1 VDRPSVSVIG
11 CGYVGLPLA
20 RRLISEGYHVRGST
34 TSPEKMPS
42 LETAGI
48 EAVILDLADGMSDAH
63 AALLSSDV
71 FVINIPPGR
80 RDPDRRDQYA
90 AWIETLVSK
99 ISADAHVIFVSS
111 TSVYPDLSREVFEG
125 DESADAGGS
134 AAALLDAE
142 SVVRERVERHSVIRF
157 GGLYGYDRKPGR
169 FFAGRT
175 DIPGGLNPVNM
186 IHLDDAVGV
195 LLWAITEEITGET
208 LNACAP
214 RHPSRADF
222 YATWAAR
229 GRLDPPAF
237 LAMES
242 AHKRVST
249 KRLQTLGYSMVY
261 PDPLMPAP

>member
-1 VDRPSVSVIG
+1 
-11 CGYVGLPLA
+11 
-20 RRLISEGYHVRGST
+20 
-34 TSPEKMPS
+34 MPT
-42 LETAGI
+42 LEYAGI
-48 EAVILDLADGMSDAH
+48 EAVILNLADGVADAH

-80 RDPDRRDQYA
+80 RDPGRRDQYA

-142 SVVRERVERHSVIRF
+142 SIVRERIERHTVIRF

-195 LLWAITEEITGET
+195 LVWAISDGITGVT
-208 LNACAP
+208 FNACAP
-214 RHPSRADF
+214 RHPSRSEF
-222 YATWAAR
+222 YEGWAAR
-229 GRLDPPAF
+229 SGSEAPGFVRNETD
-237 LAMES
+237 
-242 AHKRVST
+242 HKRVSPQ
-249 KRLQTLGYSMVY
+249 RLLDLGYTFIHA
-261 PDPLMPAP
+261 DPLMPAP